1 MTWTV
6 SRWGLALIGA
16 TLAAATSA
24 SAHDGDEGRDP
35 AFLPRFTGAEIRGYR
50 QPSLDEIVI
59 PTGAV
64 ADAERPA
71 SVELLQGEVA
81 HIDYR
86 VEPAVAPLA
95 VEQHYRKALQDAGYD
110 IRFACRGTT
119 QCGRDMGVLILNSGL
134 VAPSGLANGIFSDQI
149 RLLVARKGT
158 DWVLMHVNVGPQAAL
173 VYVATVADGVAPQ

>member
-1 MTWTV
+1 MMSTFL
-6 SRWGLALIGA
+6 RWSLIVAGTA
-16 TLAAATSA
+16 SAAAMPVA
-24 SAHDGDEGRDP
+24 ALGRDEGRDP
-35 AFLPRFTGAEIRGYR
+35 AFLPRFAGAEIRRYR

-71 SVELLQGEVA
+71 SVELLHGEVA

-110 IRFACRGTT
+110 IRFACRGA
-119 QCGRDMGVLILNSGL
+119 QCGPDMGVLILNSGR

-149 RLLVARKGT
+149 RVLVAQRGR

-173 VYVATVADGVAPQ
+173 VYVATVTDGVAPQ